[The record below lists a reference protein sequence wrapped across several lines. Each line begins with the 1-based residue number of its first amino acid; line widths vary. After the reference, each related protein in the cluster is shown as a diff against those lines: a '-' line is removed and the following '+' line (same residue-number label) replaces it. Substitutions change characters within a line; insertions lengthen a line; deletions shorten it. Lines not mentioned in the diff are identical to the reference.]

1 MTISAEFCDVFPTS
15 SRLAQP
21 KSFFYLCRCLE
32 KAPADVGT
40 LNPPCKKYMAIIN
53 SMGVGKARG
62 SMGNVTYR
70 TVRGRTIGSQKRGG
84 VDPSTRVDGQ
94 TRYQFIFG
102 LIARFVAA
110 HAEDIKVSFADTKYG
125 SARNMFIKLNYA
137 AFFEALGGLFI
148 QGVTNADAI
157 SDQEIETAV
166 AEFAAANPTT
176 IYRVKRDGETVYLT
190 GAWNSEDNPEAVGG
204 VLSLSAYKLD
214 GKSLSDGASITVA
227 GDATSYSFGATVNA
241 QEILSLEA
249 GTVQVKIGESVLN
262 GSDVVLSGSALTANL
277 PALQSIPQGAVTI
290 TVTTIFN
297 ADGKERRIIKTF
309 SNVTITAQAGSNPL

>member
-1 MTISAEFCDVFPTS
+1 M
-15 SRLAQP
+15 
-21 KSFFYLCRCLE
+21 E
-32 KAPADVGT
+32 KATADVGT
-40 LNPPCKKYMAIIN
+40 INSPCKKYMAIIN

-84 VDPSTRVDGQ
+84 VDPSTRADGQ

-110 HAEDIKVSFADTKYG
+110 HAEDIKVSFVDTKYG

-137 AFFEALGGLFI
+137 AFSEALGGLFV

-166 AEFAAANPTT
+166 AEFAAANPTS

-190 GAWNSEDNPEAVGG
+190 GAWNSEDNPESVGG
-204 VLSLSAYKLD
+204 TLSLSAYKLA
-214 GKSLSDGASITVA
+214 GKSLSDGATITVA
-227 GDATSYSFGATVNA
+227 GDASSYAFEATVNA

-262 GSDVVLSGSALTANL
+262 GTDVALSGSKLTATL
-277 PALQSIPQGAVTI
+277 PALQSLPSGGVAI
-290 TVTTIFN
+290 TATTIFN
-297 ADGKERRIIKTF
+297 ADGRERRIIKTF
-309 SNVTITAQAGSNPL
+309 SNVTMQAQTGSNPL

>member
-1 MTISAEFCDVFPTS
+1 
-15 SRLAQP
+15 
-21 KSFFYLCRCLE
+21 
-32 KAPADVGT
+32 
-40 LNPPCKKYMAIIN
+40 
-53 SMGVGKARG
+53 
-62 SMGNVTYR
+62 MGNVTYR

-94 TRYQFIFG
+94 TKYQFIFG

-137 AFFEALGGLFI
+137 AFSEALSGLFV

-157 SDQEIETAV
+157 YDQEIETAV

-190 GAWNSEDNPEAVGG
+190 GAWSSDDNPEAVGG
-204 VLSLSAYKLD
+204 TLSLSAYKLA
-214 GKSLSDGASITVA
+214 GKSLADNATINVA
-227 GDATSYSFGATVNA
+227 GVSNYSFAATVDA

-249 GTVQVKIGESVLN
+249 GTVQVKIGDSVLN
-262 GSDVVLSGSALTANL
+262 GSDVVLSGSALSASL
-277 PALQSIPQGAVTI
+277 PALAEAPSSAVSV

-309 SNVTITAQAGSNPL
+309 SNVRFSKDPL

>member
-1 MTISAEFCDVFPTS
+1 M
-15 SRLAQP
+15 LG
-21 KSFFYLCRCLE
+21 

-40 LNPPCKKYMAIIN
+40 LNPPSVKYMAIIN

-94 TRYQFIFG
+94 SRHQFIFG

-110 HAEDIKVSFADTKYG
+110 HAEDIKVSFVDTKYG

-137 AFFEALGGLFI
+137 AFSEALSGLFV
-148 QGVTNADAI
+148 QGVTTVDAI
-157 SDQEIETAV
+157 SDIEIEAAI

-176 IYRVKRDGETVYLT
+176 IYRVKRDGETVYLS
-190 GAWNSEDNPEAVGG
+190 GAWSSEDNPEEVGG
-204 VLSLSAYKLD
+204 SLTLAAYKLA
-214 GKSLSDGASITVA
+214 GKSLSDGATIQVA
-227 GDATSYSFGATVNA
+227 GDASGYAFEATVNA

-262 GSDVVLSGSALTANL
+262 GSDVVLSGYALTATL
-277 PALQSIPQGAVTI
+277 PALSSLPTEPVVVTA
-290 TVTTIFN
+290 TTIFN
-297 ADGKERRIIKTF
+297 VDGRERRIIKTF
-309 SNVTITAQAGSNPL
+309 SNVTMTAQAGSNPL